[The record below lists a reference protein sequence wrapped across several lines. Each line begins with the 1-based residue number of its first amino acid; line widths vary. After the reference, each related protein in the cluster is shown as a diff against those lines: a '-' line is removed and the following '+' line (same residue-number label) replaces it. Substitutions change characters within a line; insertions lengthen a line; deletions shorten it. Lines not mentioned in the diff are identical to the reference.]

1 MSAHLCL
8 LCGLVVVFRV
18 VLSRAPVSSF
28 ICVFGDFWLT
38 CECIPLTKSS
48 AVPPCF
54 AELAEVLA
62 VENAVTC
69 AVVFF
74 GVTGAVAR

>member
-1 MSAHLCL
+1 M
-8 LCGLVVVFRV
+8 LCGLIVVFRV

-28 ICVFGDFWLT
+28 ICVFGDFWFISEYILLT
-38 CECIPLTKSS
+38 NSI
-48 AVPPCF
+48 AWPPCL

-62 VENAVTC
+62 VENAFFC

-74 GVTGAVAR
+74 GVTEAVAR